1 MKTVTET
8 IYIFSEL
15 PKDAQQKAI
24 SNNIDIHFNH
34 TWYDF
39 IEEDLKEINCKLL
52 EFDLYYNTIKIKL
65 LTDAETVASQI
76 LSNHGESCNTYKIAK
91 ELLCNEIDEEQF
103 LKQLQ
108 KDYLNSLQIHED
120 YLRSDEAIIETFEA
134 NDYYF
139 DLNGKIRG

>member
-1 MKTVTET
+1 MKTLTET
-8 IYIFSEL
+8 IYTFSEL

-24 SNNIDIHFNH
+24 SNNIDIHFNYK
-34 TWYDF
+34 WYDF
-39 IEEDLKEINCKLL
+39 IEEDLKEINCKLV

-65 LTDAETVASQI
+65 LTDSETVASQI

-108 KDYLNSLQIHED
+108 KDYLNSLQIQED
-120 YLRSDEAIIETFEA
+120 YLRSNDAIIETFEA

>member
-1 MKTVTET
+1 MKTLTET
-8 IYIFSEL
+8 IYRFSEL

-24 SNNIDIHFNH
+24 SNNIDIHFNY
-34 TWYDF
+34 TCYDF
-39 IEEDLKEINCKLL
+39 IEEDLKEINCKLV
-52 EFDLYYNTIKIKL
+52 EFSLYYNTIKIKL

-91 ELLCNEIDEEQF
+91 EFLCNEIHEEQF

-108 KDYLNSLQIHED
+108 KYYLNSLQIQED

>member
-8 IYIFSEL
+8 IYNFNEL

-24 SNNIDIHFNH
+24 SNNIDIHFNYK
-34 TWYDF
+34 WYDF

-91 ELLCNEIDEEQF
+91 QFFSNEIDENQF

-108 KDYLNSLQIHED
+108 NKYLNSLHIEYD
-120 YLRSDEAIIETFEA
+120 YLTCNQAIIETFEA
-134 NDYYF
+134 NDYHF

>member
-1 MKTVTET
+1 
-8 IYIFSEL
+8 
-15 PKDAQQKAI
+15 
-24 SNNIDIHFNH
+24 
-34 TWYDF
+34 
-39 IEEDLKEINCKLL
+39 
-52 EFDLYYNTIKIKL
+52 LYYNTIKIKL